1 MVLERS
7 KLEGLDPVFARLRE
21 GSMASTTTP
30 SSSVGRKAAA
40 QGLFT
45 RQSSGL
51 VRELGIPA
59 ATGIALAS
67 VAVVNTFINFNAGL
81 VSFNQADMILPLLLG
96 AGIWLVAMFA
106 YKYLLEAIPRAGG
119 EYVYLSRIISPALGA
134 MAGIGIC
141 IAFTYIL
148 AANAN
153 FTATYTPFMLT
164 SLGAAFN
171 SSAISDAAGNVTS
184 QGAVATI
191 SVAML
196 LVVGAVSLVS
206 IRRLAQVILA
216 LVGIQLLAF
225 LVLGWILITHSHQ
238 DFVNALASFS
248 NHPNAYND
256 ILAAAQKDQ
265 IPLGI
270 SIGASLT
277 AVPFMVLNYNGVLY
291 AYYVGGELKR
301 PGRTYLYASVISI
314 ALLVVVWLG
323 VWLLMRSTVG
333 LDFMQSQAKLGAS
346 DPAAYGAITSLQS
359 SAGGLGYG
367 LILSGDP
374 ISKILIGIAVPA
386 AELAVD
392 LAFVAVVT
400 RVMFALAFDRLLPIG
415 LAKIS
420 ERNAIP
426 TNAIIVAVVIGIAF
440 AILAAFV
447 NLANIVAN
455 LALFVALIIV
465 AGGVAATALPYRRPD
480 LIMRPGQT
488 ELPRMAG
495 VPVAALWGGATT
507 LLAAIVVLL
516 IITHPEVFGSFTFT
530 SVGALVVV
538 LLAGPVIYLIARQM
552 RLSRSSIDLR
562 LAMRELPP
570 E

>member
-1 MVLERS
+1 
-7 KLEGLDPVFARLRE
+7 
-21 GSMASTTTP
+21 MASTSA
-30 SSSVGRKAAA
+30 SSPLGGKAAA
-40 QGLFT
+40 GQGLFT

-51 VRELGIPA
+51 VRELGVPA

-81 VSFNQADMILPLLLG
+81 VSFNQADMTLPLLLG
-96 AGIWLVAMFA
+96 AAIWLVAMFA

-134 MAGIGIC
+134 MAGISIC

-153 FTATYTPFMLT
+153 FTAAYTPFMLT
-164 SLGAAFN
+164 ALGAAFN
-171 SSAISDAAGNVTS
+171 SSAISDAANNVTS
-184 QGAVATI
+184 QGAVAAI
-191 SVAML
+191 SVVML

-206 IRRLAQVILA
+206 IRRLAQVILT

-225 LVLGWILITHSHQ
+225 LVLGWLLITHSHQ

-248 NHPNAYND
+248 NHPSAYND
-256 ILAAAQKDQ
+256 ILAAAQKAQ

-323 VWLLMRSTVG
+323 VWLLMRNTVG
-333 LDFMQSQAKLGAS
+333 LDFMQSQ
-346 DPAAYGAITSLQS
+346 
-359 SAGGLGYG
+359 
-367 LILSGDP
+367 
-374 ISKILIGIAVPA
+374 
-386 AELAVD
+386 
-392 LAFVAVVT
+392 
-400 RVMFALAFDRLLPIG
+400 
-415 LAKIS
+415 
-420 ERNAIP
+420 
-426 TNAIIVAVVIGIAF
+426 
-440 AILAAFV
+440 
-447 NLANIVAN
+447 AN

-488 ELPRMAG
+488 ELPRVGG
-495 VPVAALWGGATT
+495 VPVPAIWGAATT
-507 LLAAIVVLL
+507 LLAAIVVVL

-530 SVGALVVV
+530 SVGALVIV
-538 LLAGPVIYLIARQM
+538 LIAGPVIYLIARQM

-562 LAMRELPP
+562 PAMRELPP